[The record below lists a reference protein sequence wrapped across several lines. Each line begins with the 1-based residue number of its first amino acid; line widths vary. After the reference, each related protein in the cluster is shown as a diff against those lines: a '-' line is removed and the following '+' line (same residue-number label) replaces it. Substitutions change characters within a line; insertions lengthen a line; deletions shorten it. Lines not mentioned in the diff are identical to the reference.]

1 MKKISAESWVKFISK
16 LKAVDDEAIRQIE
29 QYVGSF
35 KGGFEFSN
43 EDHMKALID
52 CAYGV
57 SSKYGE
63 ATAALACQMYDEVG
77 LASGKF
83 LEPAVPANTPTYGE
97 VVGAVKGAAKH
108 SQTAK
113 SVSGAV
119 GKLVKRVGADTT
131 LKNALRDGA
140 QFAWIPHGDTCSF
153 CITLASKGWQNAS
166 KKALKNGHAEHI
178 HANCDCTYAVR
189 FDENTTV
196 AGYDP
201 QKYLDMYNS
210 AEGKTAKEK
219 ARSFRRIR
227 YQENKDKINA
237 QKRAAYA
244 EKKNTEKGYL
254 SISARIGTNEVD
266 MNYIRSKE
274 YRAKFDKLS
283 NDQEL
288 NELLYENAVTIL
300 DSNKGTDTET
310 TMIFSGT
317 RTIINKKGKK
327 NALDVSLSP
336 GQIGIVKSK
345 KNLVGMHNHPSNL
358 PPTGADFVAAG
369 SRRYNFGVIVTHDGR
384 LYKYSAGN
392 KPFAAQGFDN
402 TVDKYLD
409 KEYNLSTQEA
419 FEKALRDYKERFGI
433 SWQLVE

>member
-1 MKKISAESWVKFISK
+1 MKKISADSWVKFINR
-16 LKAVDDEAIRQIE
+16 LRAVDDEAINQIAK
-29 QYVGSF
+29 YVEGF
-35 KGGFEFSN
+35 DGGFQFDN

-244 EKKNTEKGYL
+244 ERNSGFSENKNEVIINNTKDDGDNELVRITQIPASSIWEKVDSGEYSL
-254 SISARIGTNEVD
+254 RLTQNSYDKHIEGTNDYERYKNSRVAKGLSPQSVLT
-266 MNYIRSKE
+266 ITKE
-274 YRAKFDKLS
+274 EA
-283 NDQEL
+283 QEIIY
-288 NELLYENAVTIL
+288 NQ
-300 DSNKGTDTET
+300 
-310 TMIFSGT
+310 SGT
-317 RTIINKKGKK
+317 GIIKPKRDGTATNIERITCDRIIGYYYDKGEKYVTNKAAIHHGSKG
-327 NALDVSLSP
+327 SH
-336 GQIGIVKSK
+336 
-345 KNLVGMHNHPSNL
+345 LVP
-358 PPTGADFVAAG
+358 
-369 SRRYNFGVIVTHDGR
+369 I
-384 LYKYSAGN
+384 KGN
-392 KPFAAQGFDN
+392 
-402 TVDKYLD
+402 
-409 KEYNLSTQEA
+409 
-419 FEKALRDYKERFGI
+419 DYD
-433 SWQLVE
+433 